1 MSHNG
6 VATWCSE
13 TKSGLS
19 ESQVCPGNT
28 GRKRGRRGAETGA
41 LRDDI

>member
-6 VATWCSE
+6 VATWRSE

-28 GRKRGRRGAETGA
+28 EEKEEDEGLKLG
-41 LRDDI
+41 L